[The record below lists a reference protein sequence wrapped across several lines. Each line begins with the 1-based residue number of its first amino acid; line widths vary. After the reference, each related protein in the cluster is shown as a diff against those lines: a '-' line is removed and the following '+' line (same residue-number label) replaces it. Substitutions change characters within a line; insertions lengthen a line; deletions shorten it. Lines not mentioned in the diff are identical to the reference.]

1 MTDWIPYGRQAI
13 DDDDVDAV
21 EAVLRSDYLT
31 TGPDVA
37 RFEAAIAEFTGAP
50 EAVVV
55 SSGTAALHTA
65 YAVAGIGPGD
75 EVVMP
80 PMTFAAT
87 ANAAVYL
94 GATPVFVDVDPGT
107 GLIEPAGIEAA
118 ITDRT
123 RALVAVD
130 YAGQPADYAAI
141 RAIADRHGLPVLADA
156 AHSLGAARGGRSVGT
171 LADLTVLSFHPVKHI
186 TSGEGGAILA
196 GDADTAEAL
205 RAFRSHGIVR
215 DPARL
220 RRDEGPWYHEMQSIG
235 FNYRLTDIQCALG
248 VSQVQKLPRFVAR
261 RREIAARYLA
271 ELAGTPGLHLPV
283 VEPDAEPSW
292 HLFVVRVV
300 DPARRRRFFEAL
312 HAERIGV
319 QVHYIPVY
327 RHPYYE
333 DRGYPAGLCPDAE
346 AFYARAI
353 SIPMYPGLDDAAIS
367 RVIRVVRDLAERVLG
382 DAAA

>member
-37 RFEAAIAEFTGAP
+37 RFEAALAEFTGAP
-50 EAVVV
+50 EAIVV

-87 ANAAVYL
+87 ANAALYL

-107 GLIEPAGIEAA
+107 GLIDPAGIEAA
-118 ITDRT
+118 ITERT

-141 RAIADRHGLPVLADA
+141 RAIADRHGLPVVADA
-156 AHSLGAARGGRSVGT
+156 AHSLGASRGGRSVGT

-186 TSGEGGAILA
+186 TTGEGGAILA
-196 GDADTAEAL
+196 GEADTAEAL
-205 RAFRSHGIVR
+205 RGLPQPRDRARSG
-215 DPARL
+215 AAA
-220 RRDEGPWYHEMQSIG
+220 
-235 FNYRLTDIQCALG
+235 T
-248 VSQVQKLPRFVAR
+248 R
-261 RREIAARYLA
+261 RR
-271 ELAGTPGLHLPV
+271 PV
-283 VEPDAEPSW
+283 VPRDA
-292 HLFVVRVV
+292 V
-300 DPARRRRFFEAL
+300 DSASTTA
-312 HAERIGV
+312 
-319 QVHYIPVY
+319 
-327 RHPYYE
+327 
-333 DRGYPAGLCPDAE
+333 
-346 AFYARAI
+346 
-353 SIPMYPGLDDAAIS
+353 
-367 RVIRVVRDLAERVLG
+367 
-382 DAAA
+382 